1 MIFKIIF
8 GIVVIAWSIAAM
20 IVLAIAFSIIRVMIR
35 RKNERC
41 QDIRSNEHKGSR
53 KKEG

>member
-20 IVLAIAFSIIRVMIR
+20 IVLAIAVSFLRVMIR

-41 QDIRSNEHKGSR
+41 QNLRSNKHKGSR